1 MKFLQKISNGISDL
15 SQQSSKSIVFISIS
29 KIIKSRPVVK
39 SILLSFSL
47 AHRVEEIRTD
57 KIGNK
62 KSENSRQVLDQVF

>member
-29 KIIKSRPVVK
+29 KIIKSRPYGQVDPFE
-39 SILLSFSL
+39 FSL